1 MERQLILTLLG
12 LAILAIVTQILVWIL
27 VPREQPP
34 MFSGPPRSDYTL
46 TDFSLNA
53 LDSQGKKSFAVVAPH
68 LARKAENGSI
78 YVDVPHYEMFDKSS
92 NVWKGTSDSA
102 WVNRD
107 GTVMKLEGKVYMHRI
122 PGEKVTPVTLETT
135 DLTITT
141 LAQEKSAAK
150 SSPAEKMMQT
160 DALATISVPGTV
172 AHGIGMKADMQLKT
186 LDFLS
191 DFHSITQASK
201 LR

>member
-1 MERQLILTLLG
+1 MERKLILTLLAV
-12 LAILAIVTQILVWIL
+12 AILAVVTQILVWVL
-27 VPREQPP
+27 VPRELPP
-34 MFSGPPRSDYTL
+34 TFAGPPRSDYTL

-53 LDSQGKKSFAVVAPH
+53 LDSQDKKSFAVVAPR

-78 YVDVPHYEMFDKSS
+78 YVDTPNYEMLDKSG

-107 GTVMKLEGKVYMHRI
+107 GTVMKLEGTVSMHRV
-122 PGEKVTPVTLETT
+122 PSEKITPVTLVTT

-141 LAQEKSAAK
+141 STQKKLTADSSA
-150 SSPAEKMMQT
+150 PDKMMQT

-172 AHGIGMKADMQLKT
+172 ANGVGMKADMQLKT